1 VGIECDRESRAATLV
16 SRSGLTRHRSYNF
29 IGGQIIMATIPTTR
43 TSELHL
49 HHVSKRFA
57 GDNHATPVL
66 DRIDLAVKSG
76 EFVAIVG
83 ASGCGKSTLLRL
95 IAGLD
100 DQFDGDIEF
109 GGERI
114 RTTDLA
120 RGIVFQDHRLF
131 PWLNVEQNIA
141 VALKNSGR
149 SKEEKRR
156 AVAEHIELVGLNGYE
171 GHHPHQLSGG
181 MAQRVAIARGLV
193 NRPKLLLLDEPF
205 GALDALTRSRLQ
217 NELRRIWE
225 HERITMILVTHDV
238 DEAVFLADRVVVMQ
252 ARPGRIGKVV
262 NVGLERPR
270 SRSDAAFVRL
280 RDEILADFSVPHDV
294 AAAA

>member
-1 VGIECDRESRAATLV
+1 
-16 SRSGLTRHRSYNF
+16 
-29 IGGQIIMATIPTTR
+29 MASFTENR
-43 TSELHL
+43 TNELNL
-49 HHVSKRFA
+49 RRVSKRFA
-57 GDNHATPVL
+57 GDQHVPPVL
-66 DRIDLAVKSG
+66 DGIDLDVARG

-114 RTTDLA
+114 RTTDLG
-120 RGIVFQDHRLF
+120 RGLVFQDHRLF

-141 VALKNSGR
+141 VALRNSGR

-156 AVAEHIELVGLNGYE
+156 AVTEHIELVGLKGYE

-181 MAQRVAIARGLV
+181 MAQRVSIARGLV

-205 GALDALTRSRLQ
+205 GALDALTRSRMQHELQ
-217 NELRRIWE
+217 RIWQS
-225 HERITMILVTHDV
+225 ERITMILVTHDV

-252 ARPGRIGKVV
+252 ARPGRVSKVV
-262 NVGLERPR
+262 DIRLDRPR
-270 SRSDAAFVRL
+270 NRSDAAFVRL
-280 RDEILADFSVPHDV
+280 RDEILRDFNAPLDKPSLLQGSSI
-294 AAAA
+294 